1 MHVSEIAGFLNATFI
16 GEDRQIEGV
25 STLDNAKP
33 SDITFLANSKYTDKA
48 LHTEA
53 GAIIVKGRLPNEH
66 VSQIITDNPYLAFAR
81 VVRLFVPEKSLD
93 AGISDAAFVHPD
105 AIINKSAA
113 IYPFVYVGK
122 HAKVGDRCVI
132 YPHCY
137 VGEGVVIGQGT
148 VLYPNVVVYDGC
160 EIGKRCIIHS
170 GVVIGSDGFGFA
182 WDGQRH
188 FKVPQVGKVIIED
201 EVEIGSNCTIDRAAL
216 AETRIGTD
224 VKMDNLVQVGHNVVI
239 GEHTII
245 VSQTGIAGSARIGR
259 NVILAGQCGVGGHIK
274 VGDNSIAGAR
284 TGIAKDVKPGMV
296 ISGYPAMDHKKWLRV
311 QNVYKDLPEMLKRLN
326 DLEKRIDKIDKH

>member
-25 STLDNAKP
+25 STLDDAKP
-33 SDITFLANSKYTDKA
+33 SDITFLANPKYTDKA

-53 GAIIVKGRLPNEH
+53 GAIIVKGRLPN
-66 VSQIITDNPYLAFAR
+66 
-81 VVRLFVPEKSLD
+81 VVRLFVPEKTLD

-105 AIINKSAA
+105 AIINESAA

-132 YPHCY
+132 YPQCY
-137 VGEGVVIGQGT
+137 IGEGVVIGQGT

-160 EIGKRCIIHS
+160 EIGKGCIIHS

-216 AETRIGTD
+216 TETRIGTD
-224 VKMDNLVQVGHNVVI
+224 VKMDNLVRR
-239 GEHTII
+239 
-245 VSQTGIAGSARIGR
+245 S
-259 NVILAGQCGVGGHIK
+259 
-274 VGDNSIAGAR
+274 
-284 TGIAKDVKPGMV
+284 
-296 ISGYPAMDHKKWLRV
+296 
-311 QNVYKDLPEMLKRLN
+311 
-326 DLEKRIDKIDKH
+326 